1 MPAMAGWLRKERE
14 SSTVDGRLNKAR
26 QMKYERVLE
35 TQGFRQHFFLWRMRS
50 ATRGEHFFLWRMRSA
65 TRGEQHART
74 RTLFGLSGYCC
85 ISLWALCV
93 GAGYILNAC
102 IWRAW

>member
-26 QMKYERVLE
+26 QMKYERV
-35 TQGFRQHFFLWRMRS
+35 
-50 ATRGEHFFLWRMRSA
+50 HFFLWRMRSA

>member
-65 TRGEQHART
+65 TRGVASST
-74 RTLFGLSGYCC
+74 RVRVRFSGFRAIAAFRCG
-85 ISLWALCV
+85 LCV
-93 GAGYILNAC
+93 
-102 IWRAW
+102 